1 MPRFLL
7 VPEQLSLGWKIGL
20 DAAFYVSVEAERCRN
35 ILREAGFKA
44 GLID

>member
-20 DAAFYVSVEAERCRN
+20 DAAFYVSVEANVAAIFCEKRDSKQ
-35 ILREAGFKA
+35 A
-44 GLID
+44 